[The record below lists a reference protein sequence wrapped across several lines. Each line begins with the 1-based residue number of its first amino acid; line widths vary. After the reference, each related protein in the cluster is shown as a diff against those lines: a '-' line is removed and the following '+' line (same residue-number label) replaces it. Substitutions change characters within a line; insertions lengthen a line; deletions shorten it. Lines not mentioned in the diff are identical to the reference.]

1 MSALAS
7 RLRLAGLAMLYGAA
21 AGVLAQLTLQGMTS
35 LQHLVWAGPAPWWRI
50 AATIC
55 AGGALLIVLRRIS
68 EPLSMAELLR
78 ADPTDRAKR
87 HRIIL
92 VTALSGIVSIA
103 FGGAVGPEAGL
114 LAVIA
119 QVSVLVG
126 HFITRDLREER
137 MLHSASIAGAL
148 SGLYASPPGAAA
160 TDDGELGPQ
169 KLLQVLA
176 GVAGFFAFM
185 FCSKVVFGNNGIAAV
200 QLDDGAVTWRISLVA
215 AVGAAAGF
223 AFQWLHHALA
233 RVARLVSRP
242 MLATAADTLAFA
254 ALAAALPIVRFS
266 GHHEIEQLET
276 ALEAG
281 SGALLF
287 GAAVAKVLALALCL
301 AAGWRGGEFFP
312 LVFIGAGAGASLL
325 LGADA
330 GPGMAAGMAAA
341 VVAGWGKPVAAFLI
355 IILFVTGAPILAVLI
370 GVRIGWVAITLLPLP
385 EPEADPEPAA
395 ATSE

>member
-92 VTALSGIVSIA
+92 VPALSGIVSIA

-200 QLDDGAVTWRISLVA
+200 
-215 AVGAAAGF
+215 
-223 AFQWLHHALA
+223 
-233 RVARLVSRP
+233 
-242 MLATAADTLAFA
+242 
-254 ALAAALPIVRFS
+254 
-266 GHHEIEQLET
+266 
-276 ALEAG
+276 
-281 SGALLF
+281 
-287 GAAVAKVLALALCL
+287 
-301 AAGWRGGEFFP
+301 
-312 LVFIGAGAGASLL
+312 
-325 LGADA
+325 
-330 GPGMAAGMAAA
+330 
-341 VVAGWGKPVAAFLI
+341 
-355 IILFVTGAPILAVLI
+355 
-370 GVRIGWVAITLLPLP
+370 
-385 EPEADPEPAA
+385 
-395 ATSE
+395 